1 MRMRKV
7 IPPAHRVRG
16 VLRVPG
22 DKSISH
28 RALIIGALADGPVSI
43 ENLSPAQDVQ
53 STALCL
59 QELGVMLTEHTV
71 YSDGL
76 RPPACP
82 LDAGNSGTTIRLLA
96 GLLAGYPY
104 TVTLTGDASLRKR
117 PMRRI
122 IEPLT
127 AMGAQIESAAG
138 YAPLRI
144 TGGRLRGIHYVLP
157 IASSQVKS
165 ALLLA
170 GLHAQG
176 VTTVVEL
183 SPTRDHTERMLRY
196 LEVPIETMN
205 GAISVQGGSR
215 PKAKALLVP
224 GDFSSAA
231 FFLAAGVLVPDAQLT
246 IREVGLNPTRTGFLE
261 VLREMGAQI
270 SVHNERELAHEPW
283 GDLRVKTSELRG
295 IEIGGALIPRII
307 DELPI
312 LAICATQARG
322 VTVIRDAQELRVKET
337 DRIRAV
343 TENLHR
349 MGVQLEERPDGWVI
363 PGPQRL
369 SGALVESFG
378 DHRIAIAFAI
388 AGLIA
393 DGPTVISGA
402 EWVAISYPTF
412 FDNLAQ
418 IVQL

>member
-1 MRMRKV
+1 
-7 IPPAHRVRG
+7 
-16 VLRVPG
+16 VPG

-28 RALIIGALADGPVSI
+28 RALIIGALADGPVPI
-43 ENLSPAQDVQ
+43 ENLSPARDVQ

-59 QELGVMLTEHTV
+59 RELGVTV
-71 YSDGL
+71 TAQGVHSCGL
-76 RPPACP
+76 RPPARP
-82 LDAGNSGTTIRLLA
+82 LDAGNSGTTLRLLA

-117 PMRRI
+117 PMQRI

-127 AMGAQIESAAG
+127 AMGAQIESAGG

-144 TGGRLRGIHYVLP
+144 SGSRLRGIRYTLP

-165 ALLLA
+165 ALVLA

-176 VTTVVEL
+176 VTTVIEP

-196 LEVPIETMN
+196 LGVPLKTIK
-205 GAISVQGGSR
+205 GSVSVHGGSR
-215 PKAKALLVP
+215 PKAKALVVP

-231 FFLAAGVLVPDAQLT
+231 FFLAAAVLVPEARLT
-246 IREVGLNPTRTGFLE
+246 IRDVGLNPTRTGFLD
-261 VLREMGAQI
+261 VLCEMGAQI
-270 SVHNERELAHEPW
+270 SVHHEREIAHEPW
-283 GDLRVKTSELRG
+283 GDLRGESSELHGRV
-295 IEIGGALIPRII
+295 IGGALIPRLI
-307 DELPI
+307 DELPL
-312 LAICATQARG
+312 LAICATQAHG
-322 VTVIRDAQELRVKET
+322 VTVIQDAGELRVKET

-343 TENLHR
+343 THNLR
-349 MGVQLEERPDGWVI
+349 KMGAHVEERPDGWVI
-363 PGPQRL
+363 PGRQRL

-378 DHRIAIAFAI
+378 DHRIAMAFAI

-412 FDNLAQ
+412 FDDLAQ
-418 IVQL
+418 LVHL